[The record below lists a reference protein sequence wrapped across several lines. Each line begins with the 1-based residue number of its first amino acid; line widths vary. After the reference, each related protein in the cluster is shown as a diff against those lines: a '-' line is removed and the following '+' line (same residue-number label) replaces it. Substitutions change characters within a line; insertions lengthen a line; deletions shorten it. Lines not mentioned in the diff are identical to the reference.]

1 MRNALLILMSVLMIL
16 GCGDKTEEQ
25 QSYILQGAWLLQ
37 HVEYPS
43 GSTDDYDL
51 KGNGTFCVIYEGD
64 SLLYECWIATAPS
77 GLVIIPTAKADITL
91 IDKGGGEMLYLEDND
106 PHPLSISDS
115 IITIQRNG
123 VLYSWTRADDI
134 YNEWG
139 KEITGIVTND
149 IQEEGVYEASRYVLS
164 AKERQQ
170 ERTIQQFFY
179 LSVLVVLTALV
190 AAHLAIINRKAKRQL
205 QLQLQQIQEVQKNR
219 PQAVRQIV
227 ATVENEFF
235 SSDEYAT
242 LQRRIASG
250 QLMKEEEWQ
259 QVEKHLRTIYP
270 GFTSQLRSLYSMS
283 ELEYQTC
290 LLIKLR
296 IVPKDIAAVLAR
308 DISTISTVR
317 SRLYKK
323 VFGRKGGA
331 KEWDDF
337 ILSVVA

>member
-1 MRNALLILMSVLMIL
+1 MRNALFILMSTLMIL
-16 GCGDKTEEQ
+16 GCGHKAEEQ
-25 QSYILQGAWLLQ
+25 QPYHLQGAWLLQ

-43 GSTDDYDL
+43 GAADDYDI
-51 KGNGTFCVIYEGD
+51 KGNGTFCLIYEGD
-64 SLLYECWIATAPS
+64 SMGYECRIATTPS
-77 GLVIIPTAKADITL
+77 GLVIIPTAKADVTL
-91 IDKGGGEMLYLEDND
+91 IDKGGGELLYLEDDD
-106 PHPLSISDS
+106 PHPLSIGDS
-115 IITIQRNG
+115 TITIQRNG
-123 VLYSWTRADDI
+123 ILYSWTRADDL
-134 YNEWG
+134 YHEWG
-139 KEITGIVTND
+139 EEITGIITSD
-149 IQEEGVYEASRYVLS
+149 MQDKEAYEASRYVLS

-170 ERTIQQFFY
+170 ERTIQWLFY
-179 LSVLVVLTALV
+179 LSVLIVLAALV

-205 QLQLQQIQEVQKNR
+205 QLQLQQIHEVQENR

-227 ATVENEFF
+227 ATVENNFF
-235 SSDEYAT
+235 SSDEYAI

-250 QLMKEEEWQ
+250 QLMKEEDWQ
-259 QVEKHLRTIYP
+259 QVEQHLRTIYP
-270 GFTSQLRSLYSMS
+270 GFTSQLRSLYPMS

-337 ILSVVA
+337 ILSIGA